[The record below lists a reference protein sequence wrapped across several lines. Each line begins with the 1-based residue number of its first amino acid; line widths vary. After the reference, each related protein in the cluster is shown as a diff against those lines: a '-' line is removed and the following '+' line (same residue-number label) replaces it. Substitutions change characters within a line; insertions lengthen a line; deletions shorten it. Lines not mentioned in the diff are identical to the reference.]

1 MTDHE
6 LAKLERAVQELV
18 DANVRLANVCLTQ
31 QSAIE
36 TLSRERDGYKDMLQ
50 ALQATMGDHE

>member
-1 MTDHE
+1 MTE
-6 LAKLERAVQELV
+6 EQLAQLERSVKELV

-31 QSAIE
+31 QSAID